1 MNHAMK
7 LPINIDLS
15 HFREELLTPHYT
27 FKIGNAES
35 QRYRVRKYAEN
46 LGGTPL
52 PYTRILTVG
61 NESLFISQL
70 PQKLLEL
77 EYPYMFLLELPALDA
92 QDAVLPAHIDVNK
105 TCGIN
110 VYLDAEGEV
119 TKFYRWDDNS
129 HRSEYVEEFCASKH
143 DVWLMDTSVPH
154 SVDMVP
160 NKSRRML
167 TFSFTKAKYE
177 EVRSCFAT
185 K

>member
-7 LPINIDLS
+7 LPISIDLS
-15 HFREELLTPHYT
+15 HFREELLAPHYV
-27 FKIGNAES
+27 FEIGDAGA
-35 QRYRVRKYAEN
+35 QRYRVRKYAEG

-52 PYTRILTVG
+52 PRTTISTIR
-61 NESLFISQL
+61 NERLFISQL
-70 PQKLLEL
+70 PQELLEL

-92 QDAVLPAHIDVNK
+92 EDPVLPAHIDVNK

-110 VYLDAEGEV
+110 IYLDADGEV
-119 TKFYRWDDNS
+119 TKFYRWDSAN
-129 HRSEYVEEFCASKH
+129 RKSEYVEEFCASKG

-160 NKSRRML
+160 NKPRRLL

-177 EVRSCFAT
+177 EVRTCFAT